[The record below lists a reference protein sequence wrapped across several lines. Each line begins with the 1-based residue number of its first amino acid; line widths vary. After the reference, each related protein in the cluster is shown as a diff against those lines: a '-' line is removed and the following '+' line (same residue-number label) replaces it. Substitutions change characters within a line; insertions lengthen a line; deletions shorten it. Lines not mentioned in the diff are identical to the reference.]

1 MHFIIPKFST
11 KSLHKIPDNVKL
23 CIWRSLGYRYTKIQ
37 QKIITKKKEL
47 VLETRKICTFITL
60 KIYKLCLT
68 KSRLSDIDSNT
79 MCLEKLN
86 RMSSMEGW
94 YPTILI

>member
-37 QKIITKKKEL
+37 QKIITKKRTGSRNKENMYFHNVENL
-47 VLETRKICTFITL
+47 QTL
-60 KIYKLCLT
+60 
-68 KSRLSDIDSNT
+68 SN
-79 MCLEKLN
+79 E
-86 RMSSMEGW
+86 
-94 YPTILI
+94 I

>member
-1 MHFIIPKFST
+1 MYLEVCGLSLYENTT
-11 KSLHKIPDNVKL
+11 KNNN
-23 CIWRSLGYRYTKIQ
+23 
-37 QKIITKKKEL
+37 KKKEM

-60 KIYKLCLT
+60 KIYKLCLM
-68 KSRLSDIDSNT
+68 KSRLSDIESNT